1 MAETLTEQTAILAAA
16 IEDEDLLWL
25 VHMSAAANTRDRKV
39 SIENLREAFS
49 ISQGSIPAIQ
59 TAHGL
64 SVGDVITINLSG
76 AYVEATA
83 DLESNAGVVGVV
95 VKVIDANAF
104 RFKTSG
110 YVSGLSG
117 LTVGEI
123 YYLQDAGGLGT
134 TEGTIVRPVLVA
146 VTTTEGI
153 ILTVSS
159 GNAVDS
165 VFSRTGEV
173 VAAASDYDASQVDN
187 DSGVSGAFVSDALYQ
202 LDTDLG
208 TYAALSGAVF
218 TGEVELQAAIRTTPD
233 TSLGTTGTL
242 TLDVAAAS
250 LYDAGP
256 LTGDITFAS
265 SNLVAG
271 RSVTARIVNGAT
283 LRTLAFPAGWVFVG
297 AKPADIA
304 ASKTGILTATAFGTT
319 DADVVAAWAVEE

>member
-153 ILTVSS
+153 ILTIGSGGGSGGGGSYDMLLGFTGPISASVLDWILVGRACFIDNTAPGEAFARTLPSADWTADIQKNGTGVGTVTISS
-159 GNAVDS
+159 AG
-165 VFSRTGEV
+165 V
-173 VAAASDYDASQVDN
+173 VTWSIASDIS
-187 DSGVSGAFVSDALYQ
+187 L
-202 LDTDLG
+202 
-208 TYAALSGAVF
+208 AA
-218 TGEVELQAAIRTTPD
+218 
-233 TSLGTTGTL
+233 
-242 TLDVAAAS
+242 
-250 LYDAGP
+250 
-256 LTGDITFAS
+256 GDRIE
-265 SNLVAG
+265 LVA
-271 RSVTARIVNGAT
+271 
-283 LRTLAFPAGWVFVG
+283 PD
-297 AKPADIA
+297 PADGTIEDVQV
-304 ASKTGILTATAFGTT
+304 AFRALVT
-319 DADVVAAWAVEE
+319 

>member
-1 MAETLTEQTAILAAA
+1 MAETLTEQTAILAEA

-165 VFSRTGEV
+165 SGNAVDSVFSRTGIV
-173 VAAASDYDASQVDN
+173 TAQASDYDASQVDN
-187 DSGVSGAFVSDALYQ
+187 DSGVAGAFVSDAL
-202 LDTDLG
+202 DTL
-208 TYAALSGAVF
+208 AAGAGA
-218 TGEVELQAAIRTTPD
+218 TTISTLLAI
-233 TSLGTTGTL
+233 TGTQVKLVYISANTRWEYPDGTVPSL
-242 TLDVAAAS
+242 TGRAAS
-250 LYDAGP
+250 ITWEGTSAQIPAQGTADAEFQV
-256 LTGDITFAS
+256 GD
-265 SNLVAG
+265 
-271 RSVTARIVNGAT
+271 
-283 LRTLAFPAGWVFVG
+283 
-297 AKPADIA
+297 
-304 ASKTGILTATAFGTT
+304 TAFVR
-319 DADVVAAWAVEE
+319 DVSL

>member
-165 VFSRTGEV
+165 VFSRTGIV
-173 VAAASDYDASQVDN
+173 TAQASDYDASQIDN
-187 DSGVSGAFVSDALYQ
+187 DSGVAGAFVSDAL
-202 LDTDLG
+202 DTL
-208 TYAALSGAVF
+208 AAGAGA
-218 TGEVELQAAIRTTPD
+218 TTISTLLAI
-233 TSLGTTGTL
+233 TGTQVKLVYISANTRWEYPDGTVPSL
-242 TLDVAAAS
+242 TGRAAS
-250 LYDAGP
+250 ITWEGTSAQIPAQGTADAEFQV
-256 LTGDITFAS
+256 GDTA
-265 SNLVAG
+265 LV
-271 RSVTARIVNGAT
+271 RAT
-283 LRTLAFPAGWVFVG
+283 TL
-297 AKPADIA
+297 
-304 ASKTGILTATAFGTT
+304 
-319 DADVVAAWAVEE
+319 